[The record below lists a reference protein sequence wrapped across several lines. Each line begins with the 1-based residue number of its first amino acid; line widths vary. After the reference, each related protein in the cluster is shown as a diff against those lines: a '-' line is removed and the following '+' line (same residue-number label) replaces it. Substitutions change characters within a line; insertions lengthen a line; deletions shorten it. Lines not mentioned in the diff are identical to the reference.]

1 MDLCTLGMKKLQI
14 GRQSQMADKK
24 LVVDVAKGTQSYI
37 DLTPEEIEQR
47 AVDAQTAEIEKAER
61 EAVEAAKADAKL
73 SAQAKLAALGL
84 TGEEIAALS

>member
-1 MDLCTLGMKKLQI
+1 MSEVPKKLI
-14 GRQSQMADKK
+14 IEVGGAARY
-24 LVVDVAKGTQSYI
+24 V

-47 AVDAQTAEIEKAER
+47 EVDAQNAAIKRAER

-73 SAQAKLAALGL
+73 SAQAKLQALGL

>member
-1 MDLCTLGMKKLQI
+1 MSDVP
-14 GRQSQMADKK
+14 KK

-47 AVDAQTAEIEKAER
+47 AVDAQAAEIDRAER
-61 EAVEAAKADAKL
+61 EATDAAAADAKL

-84 TGEEIAALS
+84 TGEEVAALTK